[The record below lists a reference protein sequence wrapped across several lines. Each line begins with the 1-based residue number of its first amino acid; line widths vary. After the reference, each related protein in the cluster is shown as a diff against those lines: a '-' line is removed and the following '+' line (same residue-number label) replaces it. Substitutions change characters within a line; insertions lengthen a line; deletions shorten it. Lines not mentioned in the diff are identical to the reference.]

1 MKTTVLLSA
10 VGLLTLGLASSA
22 FAQPQEC
29 TFGQGATN
37 YWNAKSTYG
46 QQMRNYWEGLNRNCD
61 QQEQVESI
69 FGNYFDETG
78 PIFRKCKNAGQ
89 NAAISEVLQEI
100 SGFCTISGVID
111 GVKDGFQYG
120 VQYCQTKGGD
130 YPPAYITSCKAAF
143 WWVVNTFC
151 PGKVTPATAGYAANV
166 CGG

>member
-78 PIFRKCKNAGQ
+78 P
-89 NAAISEVLQEI
+89 LQLDHLL
-100 SGFCTISGVID
+100 GPGPD
-111 GVKDGFQYG
+111 HRR
-120 VQYCQTKGGD
+120 GGD
-130 YPPAYITSCKAAF
+130 PHRHQFRPD
-143 WWVVNTFC
+143 
-151 PGKVTPATAGYAANV
+151 
-166 CGG
+166 